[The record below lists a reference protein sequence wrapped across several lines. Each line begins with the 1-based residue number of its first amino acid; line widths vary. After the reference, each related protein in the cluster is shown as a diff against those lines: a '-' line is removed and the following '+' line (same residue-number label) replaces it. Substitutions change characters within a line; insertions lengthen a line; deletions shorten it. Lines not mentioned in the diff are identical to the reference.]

1 MLGNWSI
8 RADAPGDNLYVA
20 ISVQHP
26 TLGNYFTAALQANL
40 VGQTS
45 DSVKLATFF
54 WLMPHKVA
62 AGIYWEAFRLWLKN
76 VRFLDHPRYLSLSY
90 RDDALKRDHE
100 IRSSCSFL
108 RDKPKENIGSGGME
122 TTNKNSN
129 PQDYKDGGGSIRERW
144 CEWRDAQWPW
154 C

>member
-26 TLGNYFTAALQANL
+26 TLGNYFTAALHAKL
-40 VGQTS
+40 VGKTS

-62 AGIYWEAFRLWLKN
+62 AGIYWEVHFQCGTLLLYYHSHICDCLLVYNAILIESA
-76 VRFLDHPRYLSLSY
+76 LDT
-90 RDDALKRDHE
+90 
-100 IRSSCSFL
+100 F
-108 RDKPKENIGSGGME
+108 
-122 TTNKNSN
+122 
-129 PQDYKDGGGSIRERW
+129 
-144 CEWRDAQWPW
+144 
-154 C
+154 